1 MFPKE
6 MLVVAFIVV
15 VVFYYICKFFTER
28 YMRKKEMNE
37 AASPDKAHL
46 HSADDCS
53 DAGCAMRYVCSGKEK
68 DEVMYFDDE
77 ELDRFKNRTADS
89 YSIGEVEEFREVMA
103 TMRGDEVASWLNSLC
118 SREINLPV
126 SLRQEAIA
134 LVNKN
139 KIK

>member
-6 MLVVAFIVV
+6 MLVVAFIAV

-28 YMRKKEMNE
+28 YMRKKEINE
-37 AASPDKAHL
+37 AASPDKASL
-46 HSADDCS
+46 HSAEDCT

-68 DEVMYFDDE
+68 EEVMYFDDE
-77 ELDRFKNRTADS
+77 ELDRFKNRAADS
-89 YSIGEVEEFREVMA
+89 YRIDEVDEFREVMA

-118 SREINLPV
+118 SREINLPL

-139 KIK
+139 KTK